1 MRRDGSKV
9 RKMKV
14 PAMDK
19 VKNHQTSMEFRR
31 PDFQANNA
39 RSEAFHSGPQTIQIV
54 RKRRKSKLSQNF
66 SNFLNE
72 IFFPLNFF
80 NTYLGDFCSKRP

>member
-39 RSEAFHSGPQTIQIV
+39 RSEAFHSAV
-54 RKRRKSKLSQNF
+54 VHRLFKLSEKGEKV
-66 SNFLNE
+66 NFLK
-72 IFFPLNFF
+72 I
-80 NTYLGDFCSKRP
+80 SQIS